1 MDHEKEIR
9 LTMSTSSHTAQFKQL
24 DSRIKSTW
32 RRNQILQL
40 VSGLLN
46 FCRWAV
52 PLFVLAVA
60 IDWMTFLPSAARY
73 AVLIALLTVGI
84 YKAWNFG
91 WRNLRRFNAT
101 HTALLLE
108 KHHGGM
114 ESLLVSAVQ
123 LRDSSTSRGTSAAMR
138 EMTFRLAEESAVAV
152 EPKKAVPF
160 EKLKYPALIVV
171 AFGLLIT
178 AFSVMNGPFATAGMK
193 RILAPWLVA
202 AYPTYTHLQFD
213 ERDLIVKEGESA
225 EITVGVSGIVPAKAK
240 LFLSTGKGRPREL
253 ELDISDGN
261 CQYTIASASRDFRY
275 RIKAGDARSDW
286 HEVRVIPA
294 PRIEKVQVGLE
305 YPEYLQR
312 DSDKIEALTLT
323 VPESTTVHWDLTLDR
338 PIRDPV
344 LHRDG
349 ETPLPLKVSDDG
361 RHLVIDEQVEASRGY
376 SFSWVE
382 KEHGFDFISPRYYL
396 QVAADQP
403 PRVELTSPE
412 SNVNALLGRQ
422 LDLAVRARD
431 DHGIG
436 EMKITY
442 GVNLRPTK
450 SVSLPV
456 SKGSTEGEQTINW
469 DYRDILP
476 DLKVGDTVSFVI
488 EVTDRYP
495 TPDGP
500 HKAISD
506 TRRIT
511 FLTREEYL
519 AQITRKT
526 DRLLTRVRTSYRQER
541 AAYALV
547 TQLDPQGDTYLQTC
561 QLEAIRQEMLRQ
573 QLNDIAIGVQ
583 DLLDDL
589 KANNVTDAVE
599 SDTLVRVRD
608 GLISIAEN
616 RVATAASLL
625 REQTGAAEN
634 GTLDPTPATQ
644 IVNQAARELADLVLQ
659 RGIDFAREVL
669 ARESRMLAQ
678 EQAAL
683 RLLAIQSKQDDPT
696 EALVKRQEELAVWTN
711 HLIQSLRS
719 GMRYDKRPISVLGLT
734 RRIKELRSSGAEE
747 KMQTAADLIRNG
759 KLTEI
764 APLPS
769 EIIAAFLSAE
779 FSMRTGAEYAAI
791 IEFRSRL
798 ESLLQRQQELRKQ
811 CEAFNDDEFAT
822 RQTDVVA
829 TQSEIQAILVTSLLP
844 PVPTPRARLFDSTF
858 PQPLPVEQLRSETE
872 QTMAGALEQLK
883 SGQRKLAIERQLQ
896 TEEKM
901 IKFAKLLEFASLEL
915 SLRAQGLN
923 SLVSTATERV
933 TRIEDYEERQIDLLE
948 RTEEA
953 ALDEVNSQSL
963 AEEQQFLMEEISE
976 FKKELIG
983 NAGAD
988 QDALPLLGQL
998 ELAIDITKNTIDPLK
1013 TNTPEEA
1020 LELQEEAADALA
1032 LGLEI
1037 ALAQSDRL
1045 MMLQDLYS
1053 FQRSVGDASGWMED
1067 IVDEQ
1072 SDLVESTRSA
1082 KPEDAPKL
1090 IPVMT
1095 NLRQCYTDIA
1105 PILDLVAGR
1114 LDAGT
1119 PLLFAGTDLED
1130 AILGVED
1137 GDFIDA
1143 TDAQEVAAESLAE
1156 VSVLVDAVQ
1165 RQTGY
1170 VAEIVEFLHATQA
1183 DAASMAFQQEQLK
1196 KKLILEK
1203 SNISTALTEQQL
1215 SLQQQA
1221 EIHGRKLVTAT
1232 GMSTFAGPAI
1242 QMLAAQSLIK
1252 SGNADAALGQMELAE
1267 ETLKTNAEELLLI
1280 ITMLHGLPSIEATS
1294 ASAEE
1299 LILLLDV
1306 LAIAS
1311 DQRDLSRE
1319 SESTAPADLKTLST
1333 RQGKLKTNI
1342 KKAIAGDTPDPK
1354 LVSANGAMT
1363 EATNAMQASDPDS
1376 TQRNHELANDA
1387 LRHFVI
1393 EQALILETAKG
1404 VSASSDEP
1412 ILTEAETDD
1421 LSLSVANFVSD
1432 FVSGEAP
1439 QDKKTEWEVLGE
1451 RERAALNQ
1459 NFARELPL
1467 EYRGTLKNYYERV
1480 AK

>member
-1 MDHEKEIR
+1 
-9 LTMSTSSHTAQFKQL
+9 MSTSSKTVQLKQL
-24 DSRIKSTW
+24 DSRIRSAW
-32 RRNQILQL
+32 RRNQVLQF

-52 PLFVLAVA
+52 PLFILAVA
-60 IDWMTFLPSAARY
+60 IDWMTFLPTAARY
-73 AVLIALLTVGI
+73 AVLVGLLVVGI
-84 YKAWNFG
+84 YKAWSFG

-108 KHHGGM
+108 KHHGAM

-123 LRDSSTSRGTSAAMR
+123 LRKSDGDNGTSSAMR
-138 EMTFRLAEESAVAV
+138 DMTLQLAEESAATVN
-152 EPKKAVPF
+152 PKKAVPF
-160 EKLKYPALIVV
+160 GKLKSPAIVV
-171 AFGLLIT
+171 LALGILI
-178 AFSVMNGPFATAGMK
+178 AIFSILNTPFATAGMK

-202 AYPTYTHLQFD
+202 AYPTYTHLQF
-213 ERDLIVKEGESA
+213 EPGDLIVKEGESA
-225 EITVGVSGIVPAKAK
+225 EIRVGVSGIIPNQAK
-240 LFLSTGKGRPREL
+240 LFLSTGEGRPREIEL
-253 ELDISDGN
+253 EIANGN
-261 CQYTIASASRDFRY
+261 CQYTIASASRNFQY
-275 RIKAGDARSDW
+275 RINAGDARSDW
-286 HEVRVIPA
+286 HAVRVIPA
-294 PRIEKVQVGLE
+294 PRIKNVQVGLE
-305 YPEYLQR
+305 YPNYLQR
-312 DSDKIEALTLT
+312 DRDTIEALTLT
-323 VPESTTVHWDLTLDR
+323 APESTTVHWDLTLDR

-349 ETPLPLKVSDDG
+349 EAPLPLKVSDDG
-361 RHLVIDEQVEASRGY
+361 RKLMFDETVEASRGY
-376 SFSWVE
+376 SFSWIE
-382 KEHGFDFISPRYYL
+382 KEHGFDFTSPRYYL

-431 DHGIG
+431 DHGLG

-450 SVSLPV
+450 SIALAVSNHNN
-456 SKGSTEGEQTINW
+456 EGERTINW
-469 DYRDILP
+469 DYRDALP

-488 EVTDRYP
+488 EVSDRYP
-495 TPDGP
+495 APDGP
-500 HKAISD
+500 HKAVSD

-519 AQITRKT
+519 AQIARKT

-541 AAYALV
+541 AAYELV
-547 TQLDPQGDTYLQTC
+547 NQLDPQSDTYLQTC

-573 QLNDIAIGVQ
+573 QLNDVAKGVQ

-599 SDTLVRVRD
+599 SEALAQVQE
-608 GLISIAEN
+608 GLRTIAEE
-616 RVATAASLL
+616 RVAKAASLL
-625 REQTGAAEN
+625 REQTDAAEN
-634 GTLDPTPATQ
+634 GKLDPTAASQ
-644 IVNQAARELADLVLQ
+644 VVNQAARELADLVLR

-678 EQAAL
+678 EQASL
-683 RLLAIQSKQDDPT
+683 RLLAIQSKTDVSGAAIAT
-696 EALVKRQEELAVWTN
+696 RQEELAVWTD
-711 HLIQSLRS
+711 HLIKSLRD

-734 RRIKELRSSGAEE
+734 RRIKELRSSDAEE
-747 KMQTAADLIRNG
+747 KMKTAAKRMREG
-759 KLTEI
+759 KLTDL

-769 EIIAAFLSAE
+769 EIIAAFLKAE

-798 ESLLQRQQELRKQ
+798 ASLLQRQQELRKQ
-811 CEAFNDDEFAT
+811 CENLNAKEFSAA
-822 RQTDVVA
+822 QTDLITEQA
-829 TQSEIQAILVTSLLP
+829 EIQAILITSLLP
-844 PVPTPRARLFDSTF
+844 PVPTPRARLFDATF
-858 PQPLPVEQLRSETE
+858 PEPLPVEQLRTATE
-872 QTMAGALEQLK
+872 QAIANALKELRTGEQT
-883 SGQRKLAIERQLQ
+883 STIEQQ
-896 TEEKM
+896 INTEKKM
-901 IKFAKLLEFASLEL
+901 VQFAELLESASLEL

-923 SLVSTATERV
+923 SLVSKATERV
-933 TRIEDYEERQIDLLE
+933 TRIEDFEERQIDLLE

-953 ALDEVNSQSL
+953 ALDEVKSESL

-976 FKKELIG
+976 FAKELIG
-983 NAGAD
+983 NDDAD
-988 QDALPLLGQL
+988 QDALPLLTQL
-998 ELAIDITKNTIDPLK
+998 EVAAEITRGALNPLK
-1013 TNTPEEA
+1013 SNTPEEA
-1020 LELQEEAADALA
+1020 LDLQEEAADALA
-1032 LGLEI
+1032 LALEI
-1037 ALAQSDRL
+1037 SLAQSDRL
-1045 MMLQDLYS
+1045 TMLQDLYS
-1053 FQRSVGDASGWMED
+1053 FQRSVGDASGWMAD
-1067 IVDEQ
+1067 IVAEQ
-1072 SDLVESTRSA
+1072 TDLVESTKTA
-1082 KPEDAPKL
+1082 KPEDGPKL

-1105 PILDLVAGR
+1105 PVLDLVAGR

-1156 VSVLVDAVQ
+1156 VKVLVDAVE

-1170 VAEIVEFLHATQA
+1170 VAEIVEFLHTTQA
-1183 DAASMAFQQEQLK
+1183 EAASMAFQQEQLK
-1196 KKLILEK
+1196 KRLALEK
-1203 SNISTALTEQQL
+1203 ADISTALKEQQL
-1215 SLQQQA
+1215 SLQQRA
-1221 EIHGRKLVTAT
+1221 EIHGRELVTAT
-1232 GMSTFAGPAI
+1232 GMSTFASPAT
-1242 QMLAAQSLIK
+1242 QMLTAVEMLK

-1267 ETLKTNAEELLLI
+1267 ETLQMNAEELLLV

-1294 ASAEE
+1294 ASANE
-1299 LILLLDV
+1299 LLILLDV
-1306 LAIAS
+1306 LAVAS
-1311 DQRDLSRE
+1311 DQRDFSRE
-1319 SESTAPADLKTLST
+1319 SESTEPTELKNLSS
-1333 RQGKLKTNI
+1333 RQDKLKSEL
-1342 KKAIAGDTPDPK
+1342 KKAISGETSDPK
-1354 LVSANGAMT
+1354 LTAASVAIAD
-1363 EATNAMQASDPDS
+1363 ATKTLQDS
-1376 TQRNHELANDA
+1376 NPEGTRRNHELANDA

-1404 VSASSDEP
+1404 IAASSDEP
-1412 ILTEAETDD
+1412 VLTESETTD

-1439 QDKKTEWEVLGE
+1439 KDKKTEWEVLGE

>member
-1 MDHEKEIR
+1 
-9 LTMSTSSHTAQFKQL
+9 MSGPSNAAQFKQL

-32 RRNQILQL
+32 RRNQLLQL
-40 VSGLLN
+40 VSGVLS

-60 IDWMTFLPSAARY
+60 IDWMTSLPSAARY
-73 AVLIALLTVGI
+73 VVLVGLLAVGI
-84 YKAWNFG
+84 YKAWDFG
-91 WRNLRRFNAT
+91 WRHLRRFNAT

-123 LRDSSTSRGTSAAMR
+123 LRKSNSGNGTSSAMR
-138 EMTFRLAEESAVAV
+138 NMTLQLAEESATAV
-152 EPKKAVPF
+152 NPQKAVPF
-160 EKLKYPALIVV
+160 DKLKYPALMVLGLGILI
-171 AFGLLIT
+171 AFFTIANT
-178 AFSVMNGPFATAGMK
+178 PFATAGVK

-213 ERDLIVKEGESA
+213 QEDLIVKEGESA
-225 EITVGVSGIVPAKAK
+225 EIIVGVSGIVPNQAK
-240 LFLSTGKGRPREL
+240 LFLSTGQGRPREIEL
-253 ELDISDGN
+253 EITSGN

-275 RIKAGDARSDW
+275 RIQAGDARSDW

-294 PRIEKVQVGLE
+294 PRIKNVQVGLE
-305 YPEYLQR
+305 YPKYLQR
-312 DSDKIEALTLT
+312 DTDTIEALTLT

-338 PIRDPV
+338 PIRDPI

-349 ETPLPLKVSDDG
+349 ETPLPLKVSNDG
-361 RHLVIDEQVEASRGY
+361 LKLVIDEQVEASRGY
-376 SFSWVE
+376 SFSWID
-382 KEHGFDFISPRYYL
+382 KEHGFDFVSPRYYL

-403 PRVELTSPE
+403 PRVELTTPE

-450 SVSLPV
+450 SVALAV
-456 SKGSTEGEQTINW
+456 SNENTEGEQSINW
-469 DYRDILP
+469 DYRDVLP

-519 AQITRKT
+519 TQIARKT

-541 AAYALV
+541 AAHALV
-547 TQLDPQGDTYLQTC
+547 NQLDPQSDTYLQTC

-573 QLNDIAIGVQ
+573 QLNDIAVGVQ

-589 KANNVTDAVE
+589 KANNVSDAVE
-599 SDTLVRVRD
+599 SDTLVQVRE
-608 GLISIAEN
+608 GLTTIAEN
-616 RVATAASLL
+616 RVARAAALL
-625 REQTGAAEN
+625 REQTGATEN

-644 IVNQAARELADLVLQ
+644 VVNQAARELADLVLQ

-669 ARESRMLAQ
+669 ARESRMFAQ

-683 RLLAIQSKQDDPT
+683 RLLAIQLKQGTSTDS
-696 EALVKRQEELAVWTN
+696 LVKRQEELAVWTD
-711 HLIQSLRS
+711 HLIQSLQK

-747 KMQTAADLIRNG
+747 KMATAAKLMRDG
-759 KLTEI
+759 KLNELT
-764 APLPS
+764 PLPS

-798 ESLLQRQQELRKQ
+798 NSLLQRQQKLRKQ
-811 CEAFNDDEFAT
+811 CEALSDNDFSGGRADI
-822 RQTDVVA
+822 VA
-829 TQSEIQAILVTSLLP
+829 TQSEIQAALVTSLLP

-858 PQPLPVEQLRSETE
+858 PEPLPVEQLRSETE
-872 QTMAGALEQLK
+872 QTMAGALEKLK
-883 SGQRKLAIERQLQ
+883 TGEQKLAVEHQIK

-901 IKFAKLLEFASLEL
+901 IEFAELLEFASLEL

-933 TRIEDYEERQIDLLE
+933 TRIEDFEERQIDLLE

-953 ALDEVNSQSL
+953 ALDEVNSESL
-963 AEEQQFLMEEISE
+963 AEEQQFLMEEINE
-976 FKKELIG
+976 FKNELVG
-983 NAGAD
+983 TDGAD
-988 QDALPLLGQL
+988 QDALPLLSQL
-998 ELAIDITKNTIDPLK
+998 KVAADITKSSLDPLK
-1013 TNTPEEA
+1013 SNTPEEA

-1032 LGLEI
+1032 LALEI
-1037 ALAQSDRL
+1037 SLAQSDRL

-1053 FQRSVGDASGWMED
+1053 FQRSVGDANGWMTD

-1072 SDLVESTRSA
+1072 TDLVESTRSA
-1082 KPEDAPKL
+1082 KPEDASKL
-1090 IPVMT
+1090 IPVMM

-1156 VSVLVDAVQ
+1156 VRVLVDAVQ

-1196 KKLILEK
+1196 KRLVLEK
-1203 SNISTALTEQQL
+1203 ADISTALTGQQRA
-1215 SLQQQA
+1215 LQQQA

-1232 GMSTFAGPAI
+1232 GMITFAGPAT
-1242 QMLAAQSLIK
+1242 QMLTAAEMLK

-1280 ITMLHGLPSIEATS
+1280 ITMLHGLPGIEATS
-1294 ASAEE
+1294 ASADE
-1299 LILLLDV
+1299 LLLLLDV
-1306 LAIAS
+1306 LALAS

-1319 SESTAPADLKTLST
+1319 SESAEPAELKSLSS
-1333 RQGKLKTNI
+1333 RQDKLITNI
-1342 KKAIAGDTPDPK
+1342 KNAITGDTPDPK
-1354 LVSANGAMT
+1354 LVAANAAIA
-1363 EATNAMQASDPDS
+1363 EATQTMQDS
-1376 TQRNHELANDA
+1376 NPEGTRRNHELANDA
-1387 LRHFVI
+1387 LRQFVI

-1412 ILTEAETDD
+1412 ILTEAETTD

-1439 QDKKTEWEVLGE
+1439 KDKKTEWEVLGE

>member
-1 MDHEKEIR
+1 
-9 LTMSTSSHTAQFKQL
+9 MSSSSNAAQFKQL

-32 RRNQILQL
+32 RRNQVLQL

-60 IDWMTFLPSAARY
+60 IDWMTSLPSAARH
-73 AVLIALLTVGI
+73 AVLVGLLAVGI

-123 LRDSSTSRGTSAAMR
+123 LRDSSMDNNGTSTAMR
-138 EMTFRLAEESAVAV
+138 EMTFQLAEESAVAV
-152 EPKKAVPF
+152 NPKKAVSF
-160 EKLKYPALIVV
+160 GKLKYPALVV
-171 AFGLLIT
+171 LGLGILIAT
-178 AFSVMNGPFATAGMK
+178 FSILNTPFATAGMK

-202 AYPTYTHLQFD
+202 AYPTYTHLQF
-213 ERDLIVKEGESA
+213 EQGDLIVKEGETA
-225 EITVGVSGIVPAKAK
+225 DITVGVSGIVPAQAK
-240 LFLSTGKGRPREL
+240 LFLSTGQGRPREI
-253 ELDISDGN
+253 ELDIADGN

-286 HEVRVIPA
+286 HQVRVIPA
-294 PRIEKVQVGLE
+294 PRIEKVKVGLE

-312 DSDKIEALTLT
+312 DSDEIEALTLT

-361 RHLVIDEQVEASRGY
+361 RQLKIDEQVEASRGY

-382 KEHGFDFISPRYYL
+382 KEHGFDFVSPRYYL

-450 SVSLPV
+450 SVALAV
-456 SKGSTEGEQTINW
+456 SSDNMEGEQTINW
-469 DYRDILP
+469 DYREVLP

-500 HKAISD
+500 HQAISD

-519 AQITRKT
+519 AQIARKT

-541 AAYALV
+541 AAYELV
-547 TQLDPQGDTYLQTC
+547 NQLDPQSDTYLQTC

-573 QLNDIAIGVQ
+573 QLNDIATGVQ

-589 KANNVTDAVE
+589 KANNVSDAVE
-599 SDTLVRVRD
+599 SDTLVRVRE
-608 GLISIAEN
+608 GLNTIAET
-616 RVATAASLL
+616 RVAKAASLL

-634 GTLDPTPATQ
+634 GTLDPTAATQ

-678 EQAAL
+678 EQASL
-683 RLLAIQSKQDDPT
+683 RLLAIQSNQNGPT
-696 EALVKRQEELAVWTN
+696 EVLVKRQEELAVWTD
-711 HLIQSLRS
+711 HLIESLRN

-734 RRIKELRSSGAEE
+734 RRIKELRSTGAEE
-747 KMQTAADLIRNG
+747 KMKTTAGLIRDG

-798 ESLLQRQQELRKQ
+798 NSLLQRQQKLRKQ
-811 CEAFNDDEFAT
+811 CEALSDDNFPTGQAEM
-822 RQTDVVA
+822 VA
-829 TQSEIQAILVTSLLP
+829 TQSEIQAALVTSLLP
-844 PVPTPRARLFDSTF
+844 PVTTPRARLFDSTF

-872 QTMAGALEQLK
+872 QTMAGALKQLK
-883 SGQRKLAIERQLQ
+883 SGERKLAIEGQLK

-901 IKFAKLLEFASLEL
+901 IQFSELLEFASLEL

-953 ALDEVNSQSL
+953 ALDEVNSKSL

-976 FKKELIG
+976 FKNELIG
-983 NAGAD
+983 NDGAD
-988 QDALPLLGQL
+988 SDALPLLSQL
-998 ELAIDITKNTIDPLK
+998 EVALDITKNAIDPLQS
-1013 TNTPEEA
+1013 NTPEEA

-1032 LGLEI
+1032 LALEI
-1037 ALAQSDRL
+1037 SLAQSERL

-1053 FQRSVGDASGWMED
+1053 FQRSVGDANGWMAD
-1067 IVDEQ
+1067 IVNEQ
-1072 SDLVESTRSA
+1072 TDLVESTRSA

-1156 VSVLVDAVQ
+1156 VRLLVDAVQ

-1183 DAASMAFQQEQLK
+1183 DAASMAFQQAQLK
-1196 KKLILEK
+1196 KSLVLEK
-1203 SNISTALTEQQL
+1203 SDISTALTEQQR

-1232 GMSTFAGPAI
+1232 GMATFASPANS
-1242 QMLAAQSLIK
+1242 MFTAAEMMK

-1267 ETLKTNAEELLLI
+1267 ESLKINAEELLLI

-1311 DQRDLSRE
+1311 DQQDLSRE
-1319 SESTAPADLKTLST
+1319 SESTEPADLKTLST
-1333 RQGKLKTNI
+1333 RQEKLKTNI
-1342 KKAIAGDTPDPK
+1342 KKAITGDTPDPK
-1354 LVSANGAMT
+1354 LVAANKAIT
-1363 EATNAMQASDPDS
+1363 EATKTIQASDPDS
-1376 TQRNHELANDA
+1376 TRRNHELANDA
-1387 LRHFVI
+1387 LRQFVI

-1412 ILTEAETDD
+1412 VLTESETTD

-1439 QDKKTEWEVLGE
+1439 KDKKTEWEVLGE

>member
-9 LTMSTSSHTAQFKQL
+9 LTMSTSSNTSQFKQL
-24 DSRIKSTW
+24 DSRIKSAW
-32 RRNQILQL
+32 RRNQVLQL

-46 FCRWAV
+46 FCRWVV

-60 IDWMTFLPSAARY
+60 IDWMTFLPSAGRY
-73 AVLIALLTVGI
+73 VVLAGLLAVGI

-123 LRDSSTSRGTSAAMR
+123 LRDSNSGNGTSSAMR
-138 EMTFRLAEESAVAV
+138 ERTLQLAEESATAV
-152 EPKKAVPF
+152 NPKQAVPF
-160 EKLKYPALIVV
+160 GKLKYPALAV
-171 AFGLLIT
+171 FGLGILIAT
-178 AFSVMNGPFATAGMK
+178 FSILNTPFATAGMK

-202 AYPTYTHLQFD
+202 AYPTYTHLQF
-213 ERDLIVKEGESA
+213 EQGDLIVKEGETA
-225 EITVGVSGIVPAKAK
+225 EIKVGVSGIVPSQAK
-240 LFLSTGKGRPREL
+240 LFLSTGQGQPREI
-253 ELDISDGN
+253 ELDITDGN

-275 RIKAGDARSDW
+275 RIIAGDARSDW
-286 HEVRVIPA
+286 NEVRVIPA
-294 PRIEKVQVGLE
+294 PRIENVQVGLE
-305 YPEYLQR
+305 YPKYLQR
-312 DSDKIEALTLT
+312 DSDTIEALTLT

-361 RHLVIDEQVEASRGY
+361 LKLVIDEQVEASRGY

-382 KEHGFDFISPRYYL
+382 KEHGFDFVSPRYYL

-450 SVSLPV
+450 SVALAV
-456 SKGSTEGEQTINW
+456 SNDNTEGEQDINW
-469 DYRDILP
+469 DYRDDLP

-500 HKAISD
+500 HQAISD

-519 AQITRKT
+519 AQIAKKT

-541 AAYALV
+541 AAHALV
-547 TQLDPQGDTYLQTC
+547 NQLDPQSDTYLQTC

-589 KANNVTDAVE
+589 KANNVSDAVE
-599 SDTLVRVRD
+599 SDTLVRVRE
-608 GLISIAEN
+608 GLTTIAET
-616 RVATAASLL
+616 RVAKAASLL

-644 IVNQAARELADLVLQ
+644 VVNQAARELADLVLQ

-683 RLLAIQSKQDDPT
+683 RLLAIQSKQNDPA
-696 EALVKRQEELAVWTN
+696 EVIAKRQEELAVWTD
-711 HLIQSLRS
+711 HLIESLRN

-734 RRIKELRSSGAEE
+734 RRIKELRSSGAEG
-747 KMQTAADLIRNG
+747 KMKTAASLMRDG
-759 KLTEI
+759 KSTEL

-769 EIIAAFLSAE
+769 EIIAAFLNAE

-791 IEFRSRL
+791 TEFRSRL
-798 ESLLQRQQELRKQ
+798 NSLLQRQQKLRKQ
-811 CEAFNDDEFAT
+811 CEALSDDDFLGGKA
-822 RQTDVVA
+822 DIVA
-829 TQSEIQAILVTSLLP
+829 TQSEIQAALVTSLLP

-872 QTMAGALEQLK
+872 QTLAGALEKLK
-883 SGQRKLAIERQLQ
+883 AGEQKLAIERQLK

-901 IKFAKLLEFASLEL
+901 IEFAELLEFASLEL

-933 TRIEDYEERQIDLLE
+933 TRIEDFEERQIDLLE

-953 ALDEVNSQSL
+953 ALDEVNSKSL

-976 FKKELIG
+976 FKNELVG
-983 NAGAD
+983 NEGAD
-988 QDALPLLGQL
+988 QDALPLLSQL
-998 ELAIDITKNTIDPLK
+998 EVAANITKSSLDPLK
-1013 TNTPEEA
+1013 SNTPEEA

-1032 LGLEI
+1032 LALEI

-1045 MMLQDLYS
+1045 SMLQDLYS
-1053 FQRSVGDASGWMED
+1053 FQRSVGDANGWMTD

-1072 SDLVESTRSA
+1072 TDLVEATKSA
-1082 KPEDAPKL
+1082 KPEDGPKL

-1156 VSVLVDAVQ
+1156 VRVLVDAVQ

-1196 KKLILEK
+1196 KRLVLEK
-1203 SNISTALTEQQL
+1203 ADISTALTEQQRA
-1215 SLQQQA
+1215 LQQQA

-1232 GMSTFAGPAI
+1232 GMITFAGPAT
-1242 QMLAAQSLIK
+1242 QMLTAAEMLK

-1267 ETLKTNAEELLLI
+1267 ETLKINAEELLLT
-1280 ITMLHGLPSIEATS
+1280 ITMLHGLPSIEVTS

-1299 LILLLDV
+1299 LVLLLDV
-1306 LAIAS
+1306 LSLAS
-1311 DQRDLSRE
+1311 DQRDLARE
-1319 SESTAPADLKTLST
+1319 SESAVPTELKSLSS
-1333 RQGKLKTNI
+1333 RQDKLTTKI
-1342 KKAIAGDTPDPK
+1342 KKAITGDTPDPK
-1354 LVSANGAMT
+1354 LIAANVAIT
-1363 EATNAMQASDPDS
+1363 EATQTMQDS
-1376 TQRNHELANDA
+1376 NPEETRRNHELANDA
-1387 LRHFVI
+1387 LRQFVI

-1412 ILTEAETDD
+1412 VLTEAETTD

-1439 QDKKTEWEVLGE
+1439 KDKKTEWEVLGE

>member
-1 MDHEKEIR
+1 
-9 LTMSTSSHTAQFKQL
+9 MSSSSNAAQFKQL

-32 RRNQILQL
+32 RRNQVLQL

-60 IDWMTFLPSAARY
+60 IDWMTSLPSAARH
-73 AVLIALLTVGI
+73 AVLAGLLAVGI

-123 LRDSSTSRGTSAAMR
+123 LRGSNNANGTSTAMR
-138 EMTFRLAEESAVAV
+138 ERTLQLAEESAVAV
-152 EPKKAVPF
+152 NPKKAVPF
-160 EKLKYPALIVV
+160 GKLKYPALVV
-171 AFGLLIT
+171 LGLGILIAT
-178 AFSVMNGPFATAGMK
+178 FSILNTPFATAGMK

-202 AYPTYTHLQFD
+202 AYPTYTHLQF
-213 ERDLIVKEGESA
+213 EQGDLIVKEGETA
-225 EITVGVSGIVPAKAK
+225 NITVGVSGIVPSQAK
-240 LFLSTGKGRPREL
+240 LFLSTGQGRPREI
-253 ELDISDGN
+253 ELDIADGN

-275 RIKAGDARSDW
+275 RIKAGDARSNW

-294 PRIEKVQVGLE
+294 PRIENVQVGLE
-305 YPEYLQR
+305 YPKYLQR
-312 DSDKIEALTLT
+312 DSDTIEALTLT

-349 ETPLPLKVSDDG
+349 ETPLPLTVSDDG
-361 RHLVIDEQVEASRGY
+361 LNLVIDEQVEASRGY

-382 KEHGFDFISPRYYL
+382 KEHGFDFVSPRYYL

-450 SVSLPV
+450 SVALAV
-456 SKGSTEGEQTINW
+456 SNDDTEGEQTINW
-469 DYRDILP
+469 DYRDVLP

-488 EVTDRYP
+488 EVADRYP

-500 HKAISD
+500 HQAISD

-519 AQITRKT
+519 AQIAKKT

-541 AAYALV
+541 AAHTLV
-547 TQLDPQGDTYLQTC
+547 NQLDPQSDTYLQTC

-573 QLNDIAIGVQ
+573 QLNEIAIGVQ

-589 KANNVTDAVE
+589 KANNVSDAVE
-599 SDTLVRVRD
+599 SDTLVRVRE
-608 GLISIAEN
+608 GLTTIAETQ
-616 RVATAASLL
+616 VAKAASLL

-644 IVNQAARELADLVLQ
+644 VVNQAARELADLVLQ

-683 RLLAIQSKQDDPT
+683 RLLAIQSKQNDPA
-696 EALVKRQEELAVWTN
+696 EVIAKRQEELAVWTD
-711 HLIQSLRS
+711 HLIESLRN

-734 RRIKELRSSGAEE
+734 RRIKELRSTGAEE
-747 KMQTAADLIRNG
+747 KMKTAASLMRDGRS
-759 KLTEI
+759 TEL

-798 ESLLQRQQELRKQ
+798 NSLLQRQQKLRKQ
-811 CEAFNDDEFAT
+811 CEALSDDNFPTGQAEM
-822 RQTDVVA
+822 VA
-829 TQSEIQAILVTSLLP
+829 TQSEIQAALVTSLLP

-872 QTMAGALEQLK
+872 QTMAEALKQLK
-883 SGQRKLAIERQLQ
+883 SGERKLAIEGKLK

-901 IKFAKLLEFASLEL
+901 IQFSELLEFASLEL

-923 SLVSTATERV
+923 SLVSTASERV
-933 TRIEDYEERQIDLLE
+933 TRIEDFEERQIDLLE

-953 ALDEVNSQSL
+953 ALDEVNSESL

-976 FKKELIG
+976 FKNELLG
-983 NAGAD
+983 NEGAD
-988 QDALPLLGQL
+988 QDALPLLSQL
-998 ELAIDITKNTIDPLK
+998 EVAANITKSSLDPLK
-1013 TNTPEEA
+1013 SNTPEEA

-1032 LGLEI
+1032 LALEI
-1037 ALAQSDRL
+1037 SLAQSDRL

-1053 FQRSVGDASGWMED
+1053 FQRSVGDANGWMKD

-1072 SDLVESTRSA
+1072 TDLVESTRSA

-1156 VSVLVDAVQ
+1156 VRVLVDAVQ

-1196 KKLILEK
+1196 KRLVLEK
-1203 SNISTALTEQQL
+1203 SDISTALTEQQRA
-1215 SLQQQA
+1215 LQQRA

-1232 GMSTFAGPAI
+1232 GMITFAGPAT
-1242 QMLAAQSLIK
+1242 QMLTAAEMLK

-1267 ETLKTNAEELLLI
+1267 ETLKINAEELLLI
-1280 ITMLHGLPSIEATS
+1280 ITMLHGLPSIEVTS

-1299 LILLLDV
+1299 LVLLLDI
-1306 LAIAS
+1306 LSLAS
-1311 DQRDLSRE
+1311 DQRDLARE
-1319 SESTAPADLKTLST
+1319 SESAKPAELKALAN
-1333 RQGKLKTNI
+1333 RQDKLKTNI
-1342 KKAIAGDTPDPK
+1342 KKAITGDTPDPK
-1354 LVSANGAMT
+1354 LVAANEAII
-1363 EATNAMQASDPDS
+1363 EATKTMQDS
-1376 TQRNHELANDA
+1376 NPEGTRRNHELANDA

-1412 ILTEAETDD
+1412 VLTESETTD

-1439 QDKKTEWEVLGE
+1439 KDKKTEWEVLGE

>member
-1 MDHEKEIR
+1 
-9 LTMSTSSHTAQFKQL
+9 MSSSSNAAQFKQL

-32 RRNQILQL
+32 RRNQVLQL

-60 IDWMTFLPSAARY
+60 IDWMTSLPSAARH
-73 AVLIALLTVGI
+73 AVLAGLLAVGI

-123 LRDSSTSRGTSAAMR
+123 LRGSNNANGTSTAMR
-138 EMTFRLAEESAVAV
+138 ERTLQLAEESAVAV
-152 EPKKAVPF
+152 NPKKAVPF
-160 EKLKYPALIVV
+160 GKLKYPALVV
-171 AFGLLIT
+171 LGLGILIAT
-178 AFSVMNGPFATAGMK
+178 FSILNTPFATAGMK

-202 AYPTYTHLQFD
+202 AYPTYTHLQF
-213 ERDLIVKEGESA
+213 EQGDLIVKEGETA
-225 EITVGVSGIVPAKAK
+225 DITVGVSGIVPSQAK
-240 LFLSTGKGRPREL
+240 LFLSTGQGRPREI
-253 ELDISDGN
+253 ELDIADGN

-275 RIKAGDARSDW
+275 RIKAGDARSNW

-294 PRIEKVQVGLE
+294 PRIENVQVGLE
-305 YPEYLQR
+305 YPKYLQR
-312 DSDKIEALTLT
+312 DSDTIEALTLT

-349 ETPLPLKVSDDG
+349 ETPLPLTVSDDG
-361 RHLVIDEQVEASRGY
+361 LNLVIDEQVEASRGY

-382 KEHGFDFISPRYYL
+382 KEHGFDFVSPRYYL

-450 SVSLPV
+450 SVALAV
-456 SKGSTEGEQTINW
+456 SNDDTEGEQTINW
-469 DYRDILP
+469 DYRDVLP

-488 EVTDRYP
+488 EVADRYP

-500 HKAISD
+500 HQATSD

-519 AQITRKT
+519 AQIAKKT

-541 AAYALV
+541 AAHALV
-547 TQLDPQGDTYLQTC
+547 NQLDPQSDTYLQTC

-573 QLNDIAIGVQ
+573 QLNEIAIGVQ

-589 KANNVTDAVE
+589 KANNVSDAVE
-599 SDTLVRVRD
+599 SDTLVRVRE
-608 GLISIAEN
+608 GLTTIAEK
-616 RVATAASLL
+616 RVAKAASLL

-644 IVNQAARELADLVLQ
+644 VVNQAARELADLVLQ

-683 RLLAIQSKQDDPT
+683 RLLAIQSKQNDPA
-696 EALVKRQEELAVWTN
+696 EVIAKRQEELAVWTD
-711 HLIQSLRS
+711 HLIESLRN

-734 RRIKELRSSGAEE
+734 RRIKELRSTGAEE
-747 KMQTAADLIRNG
+747 KMKTAASLMRDGRS
-759 KLTEI
+759 TEL

-798 ESLLQRQQELRKQ
+798 NSLLQRQQKLRKQ
-811 CEAFNDDEFAT
+811 CEALSDDNFPTGQAKM
-822 RQTDVVA
+822 VA
-829 TQSEIQAILVTSLLP
+829 TQSEIQAALVTSLLP

-872 QTMAGALEQLK
+872 QTMAEALKQLK
-883 SGQRKLAIERQLQ
+883 SGERKLAIEGQLK

-901 IKFAKLLEFASLEL
+901 IQFSELLEFASLEL

-933 TRIEDYEERQIDLLE
+933 TRIEDFEERQIDLLE

-953 ALDEVNSQSL
+953 ALDEVNSESL

-976 FKKELIG
+976 FKNELLG
-983 NAGAD
+983 NEGAD
-988 QDALPLLGQL
+988 QDALPLLSQL
-998 ELAIDITKNTIDPLK
+998 EVAANITKSSLDPLK
-1013 TNTPEEA
+1013 SNTPEEA

-1032 LGLEI
+1032 LALEI
-1037 ALAQSDRL
+1037 SLAQSDRL

-1053 FQRSVGDASGWMED
+1053 FQRSVGDANGWMKD

-1072 SDLVESTRSA
+1072 TDLVESTRSA

-1156 VSVLVDAVQ
+1156 VRVLVDAVQ

-1183 DAASMAFQQEQLK
+1183 DAASMAFQQAQLK
-1196 KKLILEK
+1196 KSLVLEK
-1203 SNISTALTEQQL
+1203 SDISTALTEQQR

-1221 EIHGRKLVTAT
+1221 EIHGR
-1232 GMSTFAGPAI
+1232 
-1242 QMLAAQSLIK
+1242 
-1252 SGNADAALGQMELAE
+1252 
-1267 ETLKTNAEELLLI
+1267 
-1280 ITMLHGLPSIEATS
+1280 
-1294 ASAEE
+1294 
-1299 LILLLDV
+1299 
-1306 LAIAS
+1306 
-1311 DQRDLSRE
+1311 
-1319 SESTAPADLKTLST
+1319 
-1333 RQGKLKTNI
+1333 
-1342 KKAIAGDTPDPK
+1342 
-1354 LVSANGAMT
+1354 
-1363 EATNAMQASDPDS
+1363 
-1376 TQRNHELANDA
+1376 
-1387 LRHFVI
+1387 
-1393 EQALILETAKG
+1393 
-1404 VSASSDEP
+1404 
-1412 ILTEAETDD
+1412 
-1421 LSLSVANFVSD
+1421 
-1432 FVSGEAP
+1432 
-1439 QDKKTEWEVLGE
+1439 
-1451 RERAALNQ
+1451 
-1459 NFARELPL
+1459 
-1467 EYRGTLKNYYERV
+1467 
-1480 AK
+1480 